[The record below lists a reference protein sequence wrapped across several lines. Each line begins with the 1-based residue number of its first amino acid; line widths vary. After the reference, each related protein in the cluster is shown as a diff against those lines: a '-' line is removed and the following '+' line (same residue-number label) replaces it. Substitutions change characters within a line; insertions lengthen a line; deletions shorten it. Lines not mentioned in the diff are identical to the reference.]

1 MNIKINF
8 GEIITKAWKIT
19 WKFKVLWIFGILAGC
34 AGGNSGSNYNFNSG
48 TGNRNIGNGSNSMPD
63 FFKNFNNMQP
73 WQALQNKIGE
83 YVWVIALV
91 ITLLCVLWLVFY
103 FLGMMGKIGLI
114 KGASKGDEG
123 AEQMSFGELWTES
136 LPYFWRMTGLNVLV
150 GLPIALGVLV
160 ILAIFI
166 FGVINAI
173 NSGSAGAAGG
183 AGAVAILL
191 GMMGV
196 FVSLMCVIGLIATIV
211 SLIVHQAENALV
223 LEEQGVLDALGRGW
237 DVFKSAWFTVVVM
250 AVLLGILS
258 FGAGLVMAIPLIV
271 PAIALGVGL
280 GLTSAVSSG
289 VGTLPLI
296 LAGGCFVLYLPVIIT
311 LSGMLQTYMQSAWTL
326 TYRRLTAKPVVDSAA
341 VIDTGAGAIGP
352 Q

>member
-34 AGGNSGSNYNFNSG
+34 AGGNGSNFNFNSG
-48 TGNRNIGNGSNSMPD
+48 SGNRNIGNGSNSMPD
-63 FFKNFNNMQP
+63 FFKNFDNMQP
-73 WQALQNKIGE
+73 WQALQSKIGE

-123 AEQMSFGELWTES
+123 AEQMTFGELWTES

-160 ILAIFI
+160 IVAIFI
-166 FGVINAI
+166 FSVINAI
-173 NSGSAGAAGG
+173 NSGTTAG
-183 AGAVAILL
+183 AGAVAALL

-196 FVSLMCVIGLIATIV
+196 FIGLMCVIGLIATLV
-211 SLIVHQAENALV
+211 GLIVRQAENALV

-250 AVLLGILS
+250 AVLLGILG

-289 VGTLPLI
+289 VGVLPLI
-296 LAGGCFVLYLPVIIT
+296 LAGGCFVLYLPVMIA
-311 LSGMLQTYMQSAWTL
+311 LSGMLQTYVQSAWTL
-326 TYRRLTAKPVVDSAA
+326 TYRRLTVKPVVVEPAA
-341 VIDTGAGAIGP
+341 VIGTDAG
-352 Q
+352 